1 MRSYIKYIGL
11 LDSQDGCHYIDL
23 TEGLNII
30 TGRSSTGKSAIIEI
44 FDFCFGNSENT
55 IPDGIITESAMLYFV
70 VFEINNTNLV
80 LARKQEEKSTYAF
93 FRIDPNFPSIDTLTL
108 DYFQPDYYLPLK
120 TFKEELGRYFG
131 INISSTDEDN
141 QALNYKN
148 KKGRPSVRNMI
159 SYILQHQNLIANKH
173 SLFYRFDEKEKREKT
188 IDEFKIFTGFV
199 DQDYFIIKQQINDKK
214 LEYEKRQREET
225 LFQDE
230 KKKRV
235 VELEELLEEYYMV
248 VGNHLLQGY
257 SAQNILEAPKLYL
270 DKIEALN
277 SVNVDDNSDVFRK
290 QYVKFETERNEL
302 LASRRKVS
310 LKLENIN
317 SSIQYAKKYSETID
331 KINPVSEAIKEDSH
345 CPFCLQD
352 NQHTNGQINKLVDA
366 IDWLNSELRKA
377 PLMIDS
383 FLPEKQKCE
392 QELSAI
398 DSKLRH
404 IRDEINKILK
414 VNAELEKNKS
424 LEEQGFKI
432 RLSIENL
439 LEWSLDRKNK
449 IQESNIEQLKSDI
462 DALEKKI
469 KVDYNVD
476 SKLKEAENFINTTMN
491 EIGCKL
497 DFEKSYQPI
506 NLHFDIATFELYHLK
521 KNESE
526 NTEKKIY
533 LRSMGSGANW
543 LYSHICLFL
552 GLQKYFCSL
561 DSKCLIPTVL
571 FFDQPSQV
579 YFPTIVDNDK
589 DGFNPKK
596 LKELE
601 GGVKSSDDDLNAVT
615 NLFNQIVS
623 FVNNTYQQFDI
634 IPQIVISDHADNLT
648 LENASFEDYVRRR
661 WRKESDGFV
670 DLSKLN
676 QKDSTPIPQPE

>member
-1 MRSYIKYIGL
+1 MRSHIKYIGL
-11 LDSQDGCHYIDL
+11 LDKLDSCHYIDL

-44 FDFCFGNSENT
+44 FDFCLGNSENT
-55 IPDGIITESAMLYFV
+55 IPDGIITDSAMLYFV

-80 LARKQEEKSTYAF
+80 LARKQEEKSTYVF
-93 FRIDPNFPSIDTLTL
+93 FRIDPNFPSIDTLNL
-108 DYFQPDYYLPLK
+108 DYFQTDYYLPIK

-141 QALNYKN
+141 QTLNYKS

-173 SLFYRFDEKEKREKT
+173 SLFYRFDEKEKRERT
-188 IDEFKIFTGFV
+188 IDEFKIFAGFV
-199 DQDYFIIKQQINDKK
+199 DQDYFIIKQQINEKK
-214 LEYEKRQREET
+214 QEYEKKQREEI
-225 LFQDE
+225 LFRDE
-230 KKKRV
+230 KRKRV
-235 VELEELLEEYYMV
+235 GELESLLDEYYMV
-248 VGNHLLQGY
+248 VGNQLLQGY

-270 DKIEALN
+270 DKIQELN
-277 SVNVDDNSDVFRK
+277 SVNVDDSSDIFRK
-290 QYVKFETERNEL
+290 QYAKLEIERNEL

-331 KINPVSEAIKEDSH
+331 KIHPVSEAIKEDSH
-345 CPFCLQD
+345 CPFCLQE
-352 NQHTNGQINKLVDA
+352 NQHTNKQINKLTDA
-366 IDWLNSELRKA
+366 INWLNTELRKA

-392 QELSAI
+392 QELSVI
-398 DSKLRH
+398 DSKLRIIH
-404 IRDEINKILK
+404 SEINKILK
-414 VNAELEKNKS
+414 VNAELEKNKT

-439 LEWSLDRKNK
+439 LEWSLDRKNEIK
-449 IQESNIEQLKSDI
+449 DSNIEQLKKEIDI
-462 DALEKKI
+462 LEKKI
-469 KVDYNVD
+469 NEDYNVE
-476 SKLKEAENFINTTMN
+476 SKLKDAENFINKTMN
-491 EIGCKL
+491 EIGSKL

-506 NLHFDIATFELYHLK
+506 NLHFDITTFELYHLK
-521 KNESE
+521 KNESDT
-526 NTEKKIY
+526 TEKKIY

-552 GLQKYFCSL
+552 SLQKYFCSL
-561 DSKCLIPTVL
+561 GSKCLIPTVL
-571 FFDQPSQV
+571 FLDQPSQV

-589 DGFNPKK
+589 EGFNPKR

-601 GGVKSSDDDLNAVT
+601 GNIKSPDDDLNAVT
-615 NLFNQIVS
+615 NLFDQIVS
-623 FVNNTYQQFDI
+623 FIINTNEEFNI
-634 IPQIVISDHADNLT
+634 VPQIIISDHADNLI
-648 LENASFEDYVRRR
+648 LANASFEDFVRKR

-676 QKDSTPIPQPE
+676 PNN

>member
-1 MRSYIKYIGL
+1 MDKK
-11 LDSQDGCHYIDL
+11 DGCHYIDL
-23 TEGLNII
+23 TEGLNVI

-55 IPDGIITESAMLYFV
+55 IPDGIITDNAKLYFV

-80 LARKQEEKSTYAF
+80 LARNQEEKSTYAF
-93 FRIDPNFPSIDTLTL
+93 FRIDPNFPEIDVLNL

-141 QALNYKN
+141 QVLNYKS

-214 LEYEKRQREET
+214 QEYEKKQREAA

-230 KKKRV
+230 KKKRIT
-235 VELEELLEEYYMV
+235 ELDELLEEYYMV
-248 VGNHLLQGY
+248 AGNRLLQGY
-257 SAQNILEAPKLYL
+257 SANNMLEAPKTYL
-270 DKIEALN
+270 EKIQELET
-277 SVNVDDNSDVFRK
+277 VKVDDNSDVFRM
-290 QYVKFETERNEL
+290 QYTKLETQRNEL
-302 LASRRKVS
+302 LASRRKVA

-331 KINPVSEAIKEDSH
+331 KINPISEAIKEDSH

-352 NQHTNGQINKLVDA
+352 NQHTNRQINKLTDA

-398 DSKLRH
+398 DNQLRH
-404 IRDEINKILK
+404 VRDEINKILK
-414 VNAELEKNKS
+414 VNAKLEKNKS

-439 LEWSLDRKNK
+439 LEWSLERKNQ
-449 IQESNIEQLKSDI
+449 IQESNIEQLKTEI
-462 DALEKKI
+462 ETLEKKI
-469 KVDYNVD
+469 SDDYNVEN
-476 SKLKEAENFINTTMN
+476 KLKEAENFINETMN
-491 EIGCKL
+491 KIGSKL

-506 NLHFDIATFELYHLK
+506 NLHFDISTFELYHLK

-526 NTEKKIY
+526 KAEKKIY

-552 GLQKYFCSL
+552 SLQKYFCSL

-571 FFDQPSQV
+571 FLDQPSQV
-579 YFPTIVDNDK
+579 YFPTIVDIDK
-589 DGFNPKK
+589 EGFNPKK

-601 GGVKSSDDDLNAVT
+601 GELKNPDDDLSAVT
-615 NLFNQIVS
+615 NLFNQIIS
-623 FVNNTYQQFDI
+623 FINNVHQEFEVK
-634 IPQIVISDHADNLT
+634 PQIIISDHADNLD
-648 LENASFEDYVRRR
+648 LETGSFDDYVRRR
-661 WRKESDGFV
+661 WRKENDGFV
-670 DLSKLN
+670 DLSKLSQEN
-676 QKDSTPIPQPE
+676 ANDAIEN